1 MTPTGLYALA
11 RFLDYQCDEDASFA
25 QTNACV
31 ALCAITGA
39 VTAAHGMDAIK
50 HAAET
55 LAFGGFMDSEVAA
68 VLAPGWN

>member
-1 MTPTGLYALA
+1 MPLAPTG
-11 RFLDYQCDEDASFA
+11 RQCYEDGSFA
-25 QTNACV
+25 LSNACV
-31 ALCAITGA
+31 ALCAIMGT
-39 VTAAHGMDAIK
+39 VAASHGMDAIK